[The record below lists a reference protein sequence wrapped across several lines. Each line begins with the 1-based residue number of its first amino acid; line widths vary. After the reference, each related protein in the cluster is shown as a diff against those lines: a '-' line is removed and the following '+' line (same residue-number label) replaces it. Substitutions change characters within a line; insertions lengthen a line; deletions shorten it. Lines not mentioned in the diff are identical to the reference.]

1 MAKQPRHPKP
11 YPHRCPECGARE
23 VYPAT
28 VTHRAVFKHEGRL
41 YEFDAPNVTLNQC
54 RACGETVLPPAA
66 TDQIAD
72 AFRARAGLLT
82 TPEILDG
89 ISRLGL
95 TQKEFADHLGVAA
108 ETVSRWVGRVQIQ
121 SRALDRLM
129 RLFFRF
135 PAVRDA
141 LAEAREGNA
150 IA

>member
-1 MAKQPRHPKP
+1 MASRARQPKP

-23 VYPAT
+23 VYPAK
-28 VTHRAVFKHEGRL
+28 VTHQAVFKHEGRL
-41 YEFDAPNVTLNQC
+41 HEFDVPNVTLNRC
-54 RACGETVLPPAA
+54 RACGETIVTTAA
-66 TDQIAD
+66 MDQIAD
-72 AFRARAGLLT
+72 AFRSYAGLLT
-82 TPEILDG
+82 TPEILEG
-89 ISRLGL
+89 IGRLGL

-108 ETVSRWVGRVQIQ
+108 ETVSRWIGRVQIQ

-141 LAEAREGNA
+141 LAEAREGKA